1 MNKKLDKSTIS
12 FFKSVWKRLI
22 MAEKGISENEAEK
35 IVKKNIEAA
44 ERMLYGHAMIAF
56 NKQDGTFCMEQ
67 GTLIGYEKFF
77 HRKFILTAKQES
89 IIYWS
94 EEQQAW
100 RRFMIGNLL
109 DWKPIV

>member
-12 FFKSVWKRLI
+12 FFKSVWKRRI
-22 MAEKGISENEAEK
+22 MAEKGISEKEAEK
-35 IVKKNIEAA
+35 IVKKSIEAA

-77 HRKFILTAKQES
+77 HRKFMLTAKQES

-100 RRFMIGNLL
+100 RRFMIGNLME
-109 DWKPIV
+109 WRAIV